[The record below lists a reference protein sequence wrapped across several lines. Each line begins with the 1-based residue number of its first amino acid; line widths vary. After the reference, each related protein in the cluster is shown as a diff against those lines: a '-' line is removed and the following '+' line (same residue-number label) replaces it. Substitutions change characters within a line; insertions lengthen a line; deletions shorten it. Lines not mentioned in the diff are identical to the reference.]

1 MPNSGH
7 ATQIREALLT
17 SPYVEEVLK
26 AQVEGTE
33 NEISVVGVRISLANV
48 QDLASLPQV
57 IAQLRAL
64 VRGVVGDTVSVFVE
78 PDLTEPDRKHVS
90 TESIVIRSWD

>member
-17 SPYVEEVLK
+17 SPHVEEVLMT
-26 AQVEGTE
+26 QVEGPE
-33 NEISVVGVRISLANV
+33 DEVSVVGVRVSLANV
-48 QDLASLPQV
+48 PDLGALPPV
-57 IAQLRAL
+57 IASLRAL

-78 PDLTEPDRKHVS
+78 PDATEPERKDVS

>member
-17 SPYVEEVLK
+17 SPHVEEVLVV
-26 AQVEGTE
+26 QVESTDAGVS
-33 NEISVVGVRISLANV
+33 IVGVRISLANV
-48 QDLASLPQV
+48 PELAALPQV

-64 VRGVVGDTVSVFVE
+64 VRAEVGETVPVFIE
-78 PDLTEPDRKHVS
+78 PDLTEPDRKDVS